1 MSKSQLKT
9 QSVITFKPSVES
21 KMTKQMVN
29 HLDTLLSFK
38 EPIKLKDSL
47 MNFFLETLTRYHH
60 DEDDLQSFGFVAED
74 LYFIHQFLTGLDE
87 EIRKCNE
94 S

>member
-1 MSKSQLKT
+1 
-9 QSVITFKPSVES
+9 
-21 KMTKQMVN
+21 MTKQMVN
-29 HLDTLLSFK
+29 HLDILLSFK

-47 MNFFLETLTRYHH
+47 MNFFLDTLTRYHH

>member
-1 MSKSQLKT
+1 MLKSQYKT
-9 QSVITFKPSVES
+9 QSVITYKPSGDS

-29 HLDTLLSFK
+29 HLDTLLNFT